1 MPTFSFFSSFY
12 CQTTEEQSDSVHG
25 RTNSR
30 YVRKNSWMT
39 VKGADGALSSYVG
52 HFCGYSKE
60 ISLKSK
66 DGSLPEKSANT

>member
-1 MPTFSFFSSFY
+1 
-12 CQTTEEQSDSVHG
+12 
-25 RTNSR
+25 
-30 YVRKNSWMT
+30 MT

-52 HFCGYSKE
+52 HFCGYSKV